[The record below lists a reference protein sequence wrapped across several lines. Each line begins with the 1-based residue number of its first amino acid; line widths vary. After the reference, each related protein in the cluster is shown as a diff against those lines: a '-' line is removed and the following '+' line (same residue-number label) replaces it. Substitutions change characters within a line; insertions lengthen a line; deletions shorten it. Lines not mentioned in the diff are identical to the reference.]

1 MSAVEA
7 LHTTALQVGDL
18 RDGLGRV
25 RSVLEQADSVLTV
38 ADDVLGKADDV
49 LEQAA
54 EAVETSRRW
63 APRVAVVVGVLA
75 VAGVVGFVV
84 WRRTR
89 RRDDSPEVD

>member
-1 MSAVEA
+1 MSAVET
-7 LHTTALQVGDL
+7 LHTTATQVGDL

-38 ADDVLGKADDV
+38 ADEVLGKADDV

-54 EAVETSRRW
+54 DAVETSRRW
-63 APRVAVVVGVLA
+63 APRVAIVVGVLA
-75 VAGVVGFVV
+75 VAGIAGYVV

-89 RRDDSPEVD
+89 RGDEDQ